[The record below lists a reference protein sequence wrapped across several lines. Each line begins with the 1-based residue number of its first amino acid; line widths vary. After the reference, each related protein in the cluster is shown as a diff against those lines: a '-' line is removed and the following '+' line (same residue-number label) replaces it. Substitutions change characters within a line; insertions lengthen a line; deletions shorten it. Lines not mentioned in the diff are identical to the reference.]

1 MTNGAA
7 KWALPQ
13 RSSLPFGEE
22 HDLLRRTASRFF
34 REECAPHRDEWEDAG
49 IAPRGIWRR
58 AGELGLL
65 CMSTPAEFGGGG
77 GDILHSIVVMEE
89 QVRAGVNAPMVS
101 LHSDV
106 VAPYINRYGSKEQKN
121 HFLPPMAKG
130 DWIGAVAMTEPQSGS
145 DLRGIRTTARR
156 DGDGW
161 VVNGSKTFISHGCTA
176 DIIVL
181 AAKTATDGGVD
192 RISLFLVEAGN
203 VKGLHRGPPLD
214 KLGQG
219 DADTAEL
226 AFEEM
231 RLPACSLLGALG
243 GGFQLLNDRLVE
255 ERLMTG
261 VGAIAVIETALE
273 HTLAYV
279 KGRHAFGQPILQ
291 FQNTR
296 FKLAEAYTE
305 AAVLRTFMERCVR
318 RFLRNELDAVEAA
331 MLKDRATSL
340 QCSIVDQCLQLHGGY
355 GYILDYPI
363 ARLWCDS
370 RIAKIYGGAN
380 EIMKEIIGRAL

>member
-1 MTNGAA
+1 MTNRAA
-7 KWALPQ
+7 TWAS
-13 RSSLPFGEE
+13 RSSLPFGQE
-22 HDLLRRTASRFF
+22 HDLLRRTAGRFF
-34 REECAPHRDEWEDAG
+34 REECAPHRDAWEDAG
-49 IAPRGIWRR
+49 MAPREIWRR

-65 CMSTPAEFGGGG
+65 CMSTPTEFGGGG

-106 VAPYINRYGSKEQKN
+106 VAPYINRYGTNEQKN
-121 HFLPPMAKG
+121 RILPRMARG
-130 DWIGAVAMTEPQSGS
+130 ELIGAIAMTEPQSGS
-145 DLRGIRTTARR
+145 DLRGMRTTAHP
-156 DGDGW
+156 DGDHW

-176 DIIVL
+176 DLIVL
-181 AAKTATDGGVD
+181 AAKTAMAGGGD
-192 RISLFLVEAGN
+192 RISLFLVEADE

-226 AFEEM
+226 AFEDM
-231 RLPACSLLGALG
+231 RLPACSVLGPLG
-243 GGFQLLNDRLVE
+243 GGFQLLSDRLVE

-261 VGAIAVIETALE
+261 VGAVAVIETALE

-279 KGRHAFGQPILQ
+279 KERYAFGKRVLD

-296 FKLAEAYTE
+296 FRLAEAYTD
-305 AAVLRTFMERCVR
+305 AVVLRTFMERCVR
-318 RFLRNELDAVEAA
+318 RFLRNDLDAVEAA
-331 MLKDRATSL
+331 MLKDRATDL

-355 GYILDYPI
+355 GYILDFPI

>member
-1 MTNGAA
+1 MTSNAA
-7 KWALPQ
+7 NWAE
-13 RSSLPFGEE
+13 RSSLPFSEE
-22 HDLLRRTASRFF
+22 HDLLRRTAARFF
-34 REECAPHRDEWEDAG
+34 TQECAPHREAWEDAG
-49 IAPRGIWRR
+49 MAPREIWRR

-89 QVRAGVNAPMVS
+89 QVRAGVTAPMVS

-106 VAPYINRYGSKEQKN
+106 VAPYINRYGTREQKS
-121 HFLPPMAKG
+121 HILPRMAKG
-130 DWIGAVAMTEPQSGS
+130 EYICAVAMTEPQSGS
-145 DLRGIRTTARR
+145 DLRGMRTTARR
-156 DGDGW
+156 DGDMW

-176 DIIVL
+176 DLIVL
-181 AAKTATDGGVD
+181 AAKTITEGNGND
-192 RISLFLVEAGN
+192 RISLFLVEASN
-203 VKGLHRGPPLD
+203 VDGLRRGPPLD

-226 AFEEM
+226 AFEDM
-231 RLPACSLLGALG
+231 RLPASSQLGPLGA
-243 GGFQLLNDRLVE
+243 GFQLLSDRLVE

-261 VGAIAVIETALE
+261 VGAVAVIETALE
-273 HTLAYV
+273 HTLRYV
-279 KGRHAFGQPILQ
+279 KERQAFGQRILD

-296 FKLAEAYTE
+296 FRMAEAYTE
-305 AAVLRTFMERCVR
+305 AAVLRTFLERCVR
-318 RFLRNELDAVEAA
+318 RFMRNELDAVEAA
-331 MLKDRATSL
+331 MLKDRATDL

-355 GYILDYPI
+355 GYILDFPI
-363 ARLWCDS
+363 ARLWGDS

>member
-1 MTNGAA
+1 MTSSAI
-7 KWALPQ
+7 KWAGAS
-13 RSSLPFGEE
+13 RSTLPFNDE
-22 HDLLRRTASRFF
+22 HDMLRRTARRFF
-34 REECAPHRDEWEDAG
+34 DAECAPQREAWEDVG
-49 IAPRGIWRR
+49 MAPPGIWRR

-65 CMSTPAEFGGGG
+65 CMSMPAEYGGGG
-77 GDILHSIVVMEE
+77 GDILHSIAVMEE
-89 QVRAGVNAPMVS
+89 QVRAGVNAPMLS
-101 LHSDV
+101 LHNDV
-106 VAPYINRYGSKEQKN
+106 VAPYILRYGSQAQRSYA
-121 HFLPPMAKG
+121 LPRMASG
-130 DWIGAVAMTEPQSGS
+130 EWVGAVAMTEPQSGS
-145 DLRGIRTTARR
+145 DLRGIQTSARR

-161 VVNGSKTFISHGCTA
+161 VVNGRKTFISHGCTA
-176 DIIVL
+176 NLIVL
-181 AAKTATDGGVD
+181 AAKTEVEGGKE
-192 RISLFLVEAGN
+192 RLSLFLVDTTDLQ
-203 VKGLHRGPPLD
+203 GLHRGPPLD

-226 AFEEM
+226 AFEGM
-231 RLPACSLLGALG
+231 RLPASSLLGG
-243 GGFQLLNDRLVE
+243 PGDGFRMLSDRLVE

-261 VGAIAVIETALE
+261 VGAVATIEAALE

-279 KGRHAFGQPILQ
+279 KQRHAFGQPILN

-296 FKLAEAYTE
+296 FALAEAYTE

-318 RFLRNELDAVEAA
+318 RFLRGELDAVEAA
-331 MLKDRATSL
+331 MLKDRATDL

>member
-1 MTNGAA
+1 MTAGAA
-7 KWALPQ
+7 SWASPK
-13 RSSLPFGEE
+13 RSTLPFGEE
-22 HDLLRRTASRFF
+22 HDLLRRTAARFF
-34 REECAPHRDEWEDAG
+34 REECAPHRETWEEAG
-49 IAPRGIWRR
+49 MAPRQVWRR

-65 CMSTPAEFGGGG
+65 CMSTPAEFGGGD
-77 GDILHSIVVMEE
+77 GDILHSIAVMEE
-89 QVRAGVNAPMVS
+89 QVRAGVNAPMLS
-101 LHSDV
+101 LHNDV
-106 VAPYINRYGSKEQKN
+106 VAPYVSRYGSKAQKA
-121 HFLPPMAKG
+121 HILPRMASG
-130 DWIGAVAMTEPQSGS
+130 EWIGAVAMTEPQSGS
-145 DLRGIRTTARR
+145 DLRGMRTTARR
-156 DGDGW
+156 DGDNW
-161 VVNGSKTFISHGCTA
+161 VVNGRKTFISHGCTA
-176 DIIVL
+176 DLIVL
-181 AAKTATDGGVD
+181 AAKTAIDGGDD
-192 RISLFLVEAGN
+192 RISLFLVEAPN

-226 AFEEM
+226 AFEDM
-231 RLPACSLLGALG
+231 RLPASSLLGELG
-243 GGFQLLNDRLVE
+243 GGFRLLSDRLVE

-261 VGAIAVIETALE
+261 VGAVATIETALE

-279 KGRHAFGQPILQ
+279 KQRHAFGQPILN

-318 RFLRNELDAVEAA
+318 RFLANELDAVEAA
-331 MLKDRATSL
+331 MLKDRATEL
-340 QCSIVDQCLQLHGGY
+340 QCSIVDDCLQLHGGY
-355 GYILDYPI
+355 GYILDFPI

>member
-1 MTNGAA
+1 MTGGAA
-7 KWALPQ
+7 NWAQ
-13 RSSLPFGEE
+13 RSTLPFGGE
-22 HDLLRRTASRFF
+22 HELLRRTAARFF
-34 REECAPHRDEWEDAG
+34 REECAPHRDAWEDAG
-49 IAPRGIWRR
+49 MAPRDIWRR

-77 GDILHSIVVMEE
+77 GDILHSIVAMEE

-106 VAPYINRYGSKEQKN
+106 VAPYINRYGTKEQK
-121 HFLPPMAKG
+121 HHILPRMAKG
-130 DWIGAVAMTEPQSGS
+130 EWIGAVAMTEPQSGS
-145 DLRGIRTTARR
+145 DLRGMRTTARR
-156 DGDGW
+156 DGDNW

-176 DIIVL
+176 DLIVL
-181 AAKTATDGGVD
+181 AAKTQTDGGD

-203 VKGLHRGPPLD
+203 VTGLHRGPPLD

-226 AFEEM
+226 AFEDM
-231 RLPACSLLGALG
+231 RLPASSLLGPLG
-243 GGFQLLNDRLVE
+243 GGFQLLSDRLVE

-261 VGAIAVIETALE
+261 VGAVAVIETALE

-279 KGRHAFGQPILQ
+279 KQRQAFGQRILD

-296 FKLAEAYTE
+296 FRLAEAYTD

-331 MLKDRATSL
+331 MLKDRATDL
-340 QCSIVDQCLQLHGGY
+340 QCAIVDQCLQLHGGY
-355 GYILDYPI
+355 GYILDFPI